1 MEYSGEKENTERL
14 QMIESY
20 LMVRLP
26 EELDHHQAARIGKAA
41 DDYIVKKPVR
51 HIVFDF
57 EDTRL
62 MDSSGV
68 GLIVGRY
75 KKVACF
81 GGKAYAV
88 NANERIRRL
97 LQLSGLKQ
105 ILNVIE

>member
-1 MEYSGEKENTERL
+1 MGENIMEGRL
-14 QMIESY
+14 QMIENY
-20 LMVRLP
+20 LMIRLP
-26 EELDHHQAARIGKAA
+26 EELDHHQAAKISKAA
-41 DDYIVKKPVR
+41 DSYIIKEPVR

-75 KKVACF
+75 KKIVCF
-81 GGKAYAV
+81 GGKVYAV
-88 NANERIRRL
+88 NADERIRRIIG
-97 LQLSGLKQ
+97 LSGLKN